1 MAKQYRATNQDDRI
15 DMVDGVPVASI
26 AWDIWGLDDNG
37 DIIPGRHK
45 TVVTPAVETRTAIE
59 TSAAAVVTL
68 LVQCA
73 GPGWDNEGFDE
84 AIAQEAA
91 KQTALAL
98 AATVSAEVQAFVDG
112 IGGFPKEFNI

>member
-59 TSAAAVVTL
+59 TSAAAVV
-68 LVQCA
+68 A

-98 AATVSAEVQAFVDG
+98 AAEVSAEVQAFVDG

>member
-15 DMVDGVPVASI
+15 VMVDGVPVASI
-26 AWDIWGLDDNG
+26 AWDIWGLDDDGSIVPN
-37 DIIPGRHK
+37 RHK
-45 TVVTPAVETRTAIE
+45 TVITPAVETR
-59 TSAAAVVTL
+59 AAMLIGSGAVVAL
-68 LVQCA
+68 LKQHA

-98 AATVSAEVQAFVDG
+98 AAEVSAEVQAFVDG
-112 IGGFPKEFNI
+112 IGGVPKEFNI